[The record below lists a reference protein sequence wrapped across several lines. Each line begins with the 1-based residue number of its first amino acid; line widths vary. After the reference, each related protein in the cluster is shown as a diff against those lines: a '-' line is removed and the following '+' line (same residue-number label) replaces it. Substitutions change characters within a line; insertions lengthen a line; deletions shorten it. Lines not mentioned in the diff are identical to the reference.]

1 MTETIRGL
9 AELLDLSDGIDSV
22 GARTAALPFFEC
34 LGPPDL
40 CRVTKGS
47 QPRRS
52 SGASPTAATS
62 AGSPIGEENGSSP
75 EKMTGSRAPSECS
88 SPDKTRLES
97 GDATVNF
104 FHYVIGLDV
113 ADASHAS
120 QYISSMIDC
129 ADKSHDRGKWMIS
142 KAKKKEKLHIRGG
155 TYCCFDA
162 FNRVDIRVEVKIP
175 GMPGVDFH
183 AVDPDGNRIRVVR
196 QFWEG
201 AQLSALLRALV
212 PPLTAVPALRVLP
225 MLGQPEPVHAIVKL
239 AVKNFDLGDQ
249 LGPVTGTLGGTNTN
263 ALCELL
269 GRFLVGSRRLKQ
281 ALQVFPSLQ
290 SMCPTVVI
298 HIARAYSKRRQVD
311 AALHVLAR
319 AIRQCPEDAPALHC
333 QAKMLL
339 KAGDCPMLA
348 VAAAHLAVQLF
359 PSAWRFWITLAKA
372 YLQAA
377 QIEECL
383 AALNANPLVTSAE
396 YTDAEMGI
404 PKIPPVPL
412 AEARGDLAFAGLLA
426 LRPTAYTIMPKGAVP
441 QFGGFG
447 PGFGLNPGLDDTT
460 SAGAQHEPEKEALQ
474 ALTDCI
480 GASLTLVERRAYSVL
495 LAAYR
500 EHGWDELLARRSNLF
515 VVAEDGD
522 CSPGR
527 MGGGLAYRI
536 CTPFLDRLFQALH
549 ADLSLFSEWCE
560 NGHGHH
566 RGCAALWMHR
576 GALAARLQQDA
587 RAETA
592 FRLCQARGTCPL
604 ASLNLLRIYATCAR
618 PVEVVAQLSVLCG
631 IASLG
636 AGIDNPRPWA
646 TTGGWPD
653 WLFETAAKLVCSFG
667 LAAMHAGAGQLPKPC
682 HPYRFALVELLQ
694 AVQAA
699 AVEGFDR

>member
-9 AELLDLSDGIDSV
+9 AEVLDLSDGIDSV

-52 SGASPTAATS
+52 SGASPGAAIA
-62 AGSPIGEENGSSP
+62 AGSPTGEESGSSP
-75 EKMTGSRAPSECS
+75 EKMPGQRVSSEFS
-88 SPDKTRLES
+88 SPDKTRSEA
-97 GDATVNF
+97 GGATVNF

-129 ADKSHDRGKWMIS
+129 ADKSPDRGKWMIS
-142 KAKKKEKLHIRGG
+142 KKKEKLHIRGG

-162 FNRVDIRVEVKIP
+162 FSRVDIRVEVQIP

-183 AVDPDGNRIRVVR
+183 AVDSDGNRIRVRR

-201 AQLSALLRALV
+201 AQLSALLRALA

-225 MLGQPEPVHAIVKL
+225 MLGQPEPANAIVKL

-249 LGPVTGTLGGTNTN
+249 LGPVPGTLGGTNAD

-290 SMCPTVVI
+290 SMCPTVVL
-298 HIARAYSKRRQVD
+298 HIARAYSKRRQLD

-319 AIRQCPEDAPALHC
+319 ALRQCPEDAPVLHC

-339 KAGDCPMLA
+339 KAGDCPELA
-348 VAAAHLAVQLF
+348 VAAADLAVQFF

-377 QIEECL
+377 RIEECL
-383 AALNANPLVTSAE
+383 VALNANPLVMSADC
-396 YTDAEMGI
+396 TDAEMGI
-404 PKIPPVPL
+404 PKIPPVSL
-412 AEARGDLAFAGLLA
+412 AAARGDLAFAGLLA
-426 LRPTAYTIMPKGAVP
+426 LRPTAYTVMPKGAVP

-460 SAGAQHEPEKEALQ
+460 SAGSQHEPEKEALQ
-474 ALTDCI
+474 ALSDCI
-480 GASLTLVERRAYSVL
+480 GASLTLVERSAYSVL
-495 LAAYR
+495 VTIYR
-500 EHGWDELLARRSNLF
+500 EHGWDELLARRSNVF
-515 VVAEDGD
+515 VVSEDGD
-522 CSPGR
+522 CSPG
-527 MGGGLAYRI
+527 GGIEGGLAYRI
-536 CTPFLDRLFQALH
+536 CSPFLDRLFQALH
-549 ADLSLFSEWCE
+549 ADLSLFSEWGE
-560 NGHGHH
+560 DGHGHH
-566 RGCAALWMHR
+566 RGSAALWMHR
-576 GALAARLQQDA
+576 GALAERLHQDA

-592 FRLCQARGTCPL
+592 FRLCQARGTCLL
-604 ASLNLLRIYATCAR
+604 ASLNLLRIYATCER
-618 PVEVVAQLSVLCG
+618 PIEAVAQLAVLCG

-653 WLFETAAKLVCSFG
+653 WLFEMAAKLVCSFG
-667 LAAMHAGAGQLPKPC
+667 LAAMHAAS
-682 HPYRFALVELLQ
+682 HPP
-694 AVQAA
+694 
-699 AVEGFDR
+699 